1 MWVACQAACGC
12 SWEWGVANTFLYLL
26 TSRPSYNNNLPSLK
40 LSLQL
45 KYKAVSWK
53 MNAKAISPNAKANV
67 YLDLLLG
74 GWDKVYGYSPRLR
87 RQKIAS
93 STSERN
99 KPCVI
104 TIVPLSNTTLEQHKR
119 DSSLKKITF
128 CHYYAYPYPVIFQW
142 NTKEKLE
149 NNVHDYFFHMKK
161 K

>member
-1 MWVACQAACGC
+1 MQRQ
-12 SWEWGVANTFLYLL
+12 YL
-26 TSRPSYNNNLPSLK
+26 RNP
-40 LSLQL
+40 
-45 KYKAVSWK
+45 
-53 MNAKAISPNAKANV
+53 KANV

-104 TIVPLSNTTLEQHKR
+104 TIVPLSNTKGIVLSKNEN
-119 DSSLKKITF
+119 S
-128 CHYYAYPYPVIFQW
+128 VIIMPTHMQLFFRGTQ
-142 NTKEKLE
+142 K
-149 NNVHDYFFHMKK
+149 NNCKTMYMLLFSHMKK